1 MVYVNAFFKNSPRLS
16 TIELISVYLETKGP
30 FNKAS
35 FASK

>member
-1 MVYVNAFFKNSPRLS
+1 MVYVNALLKNSPLLS

-35 FASK
+35 FTSK